1 MSAERVGAINRGVE
15 PTGEERVHRGRESF
29 AATPPLQ
36 LKIAQR
42 PVRNRIQRLRDLAD
56 SLFRE
61 TESLARDKE
70 FAEESNRLQTLNVS
84 EGIDFYDE
92 VQRFETGLIRLAL
105 DQTRGHQAQA
115 ARLLKI
121 KPTTLNSKIKLYG
134 IEY

>member
-15 PTGEERVHRGRESF
+15 STGEERVQRVRDSF
-29 AATPPLQ
+29 ANPPLQ

-42 PVRNRIQRLRDLAD
+42 SVRNRIQRLVDLAD
-56 SLFRE
+56 SLFKE
-61 TESLARDKE
+61 AQSLARDKE
-70 FAEESNRLQTLNVS
+70 FAEESNRLQTLNLS
-84 EGIDFYDE
+84 QGIDFYDE